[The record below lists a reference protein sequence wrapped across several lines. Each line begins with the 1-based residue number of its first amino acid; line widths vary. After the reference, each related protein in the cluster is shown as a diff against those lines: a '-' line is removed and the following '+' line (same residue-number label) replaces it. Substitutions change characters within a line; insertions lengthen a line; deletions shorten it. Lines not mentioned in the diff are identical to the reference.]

1 MTRQIKSRSRT
12 RRKSIRTPSG
22 SNVTQHILKKPK
34 KASCAIC
41 GVVLSGVACEVPNKL
56 KKMSKSSRT
65 VAREYG
71 AVLCATC
78 VVKIEKYS
86 TRIVD
91 GAEVRRDL
99 VLEAFLPKGWFDS
112 VTGKTEKSKKSKSQS
127 SLVDELK
134 AEEAQIREEVKK
146 EKKEVKPVKKKAVKK
161 ASKAPV
167 KKESKKKAKKD

>member
-1 MTRQIKSRSRT
+1 MTQQIKSRSRT

-41 GVVLSGVACEVPNKL
+41 GVVLSGVACQVPNRL
-56 KKMSKSSRT
+56 KKLSKSSRT

-71 AVLCATC
+71 GVLCATC
-78 VVKIEKYS
+78 VVKIEKYT
-86 TRIVD
+86 TRIED

-99 VLEAFLPKGWFDS
+99 VLEAFLPNGWFDS
-112 VTGKTEKSKKSKSQS
+112 VTGKTGKTGKTKSSS
-127 SLVDELK
+127 SLIDELK

-146 EKKEVKPVKKKAVKK
+146 EKKESKPAKKETEKKAT
-161 ASKAPV
+161 KAPA
-167 KKESKKKAKKD
+167 KKESTKKAKKD